1 MRAVIAGLG
10 AMGRR
15 HALAVR
21 SLGWEVVGCT
31 DVSAEA
37 YERALPD
44 LGAAKFASYLGE
56 ALTDGRPDLVIV
68 ATTAPSHVSLASLA
82 LDAGVPYVLVEK
94 PLSPSVGECEE
105 FVARVEDGK
114 SRVAVNHPMRFM
126 PIYAEPIEWVRRR
139 EQGGFASMTVVSGA
153 GGWAMIGSHF
163 LEAFRLAAGEGLQ
176 SVQAWFDPDPLPN
189 PRGAEYQDVTGQ
201 VRGVSPSGQRFFLEM
216 GGDQGHGIHILL
228 AARNGQAR
236 IDLLAG
242 TYELVA
248 RSEADREAPPTRYGT
263 PPVRVNRQVE
273 PSDPV
278 KAAAAMMQ
286 ALVEG
291 GDVPSARDGLQIVR
305 TVAAGYWSHEQGR
318 PVTVEAENPAREFA
332 WA

>member
-1 MRAVIAGLG
+1 
-10 AMGRR
+10 MGRR
-15 HALAVR
+15 HAVAVR

-31 DVSAEA
+31 DVSEEA
-37 YERALPD
+37 YERAVPD
-44 LGAAKFASYLGE
+44 LGSARFATNLGS
-56 ALTDGRPDLVIV
+56 ALTDSRPDLVVV
-68 ATTAPSHVSLASLA
+68 ATTAPSHIALAA
-82 LDAGVPYVLVEK
+82 QAVEAGTPYVLVEK
-94 PLSPSVGECEE
+94 PLSPSVEECEAFLALAE
-105 FVARVEDGK
+105 GGK

-126 PIYAEPIEWVRRR
+126 PIYAEPIEWVRGV
-139 EQGGFASMTVVSGA
+139 EQGGFSSMTVVSGA

-176 SVQAWFDPDPLPN
+176 TVQAWFDREPLPN
-189 PRGAEYQDVTGQ
+189 PRGAAFQDVTGQ
-201 VRGVSPSGQRFFLEM
+201 VRGESPTGKRFFLEM

-242 TYELVA
+242 SYELVA
-248 RSEADREAPPTRYGT
+248 RAEADRGSPTTRYGT
-263 PPVRVNRQVE
+263 PSVRATRQVE

-278 KAAAAMMQ
+278 KAAAAMMR
-286 ALVEG
+286 ALVDG
-291 GDVPSARDGLQIVR
+291 GDVPTVRDGTEIVR

-318 PVTVEAENPAREFA
+318 AVDVAADNPAREFA